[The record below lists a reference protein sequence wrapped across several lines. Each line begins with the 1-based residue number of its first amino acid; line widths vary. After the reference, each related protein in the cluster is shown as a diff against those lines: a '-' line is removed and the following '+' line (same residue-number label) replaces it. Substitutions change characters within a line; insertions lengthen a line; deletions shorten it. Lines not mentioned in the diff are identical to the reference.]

1 MNKITT
7 LLKGSRCPLIIYMN
21 KRETASV
28 ESVETN
34 VFQDKT
40 NGFSLVTN
48 VTAPKSIVGGTDNPV
63 KIGGISEQIDVASF
77 LASEEISHMVDSE
90 GNHVYM
96 DVELA
101 FDLAGE
107 SIHSMLTGNVV
118 TIAYADDAD
127 EGESEDDSDEEEIEI
142 DMSEDSEDD
151 SSDESEDGEE
161 DDSSEDMGEDVDD
174 TEVMEDSDDEVDID
188 MTEEDVSEDDSSE
201 EDSDSEEL
209 TEDGEEMAENDV
221 EEDMSSEDDSADDSE
236 DMSEEEEPS
245 VEAVAEEDIEVS
257 MLDMVD
263 ASKTIRLVATASDSS
278 EIAAFVG
285 GIPVGK
291 LALADA
297 SETASFLYS
306 DSKKLFLT
314 FKDRFLHAA
323 KTGNYDELASLGFS
337 PYTAKTKVSALVGKY
352 IEQET
357 ASVHSEIAA
366 ERGVGIERHKKVVN
380 LAMVGILKGLY
391 DKSNNPLVKEVS
403 SLLRQS
409 GHQAPEQTARRAL
422 VNAAGEFAKA
432 VFARA
437 DELAKE
443 SDSYLNGIADTVAS
457 ADFKSSDSETVD
469 PGRVTTLFGG
479 PKREMASEEGFVD
492 QTTSTNKIAG
502 KYDKIVAGLGRR
514 F

>member
-1 MNKITT
+1 MKKITT

-34 VFQDKT
+34 VFKDET

-48 VTAPKSIVGGTDNPV
+48 VAAPKSIVGGTNNPV
-63 KIGGISEQIDVASF
+63 KIDGISESIDVASF

-90 GNHVYM
+90 GNHAYM

-107 SIHSMLTGNVV
+107 SIHSLLTGNVV

-127 EGESEDDSDEEEIEI
+127 EDESTDVDMSDDSEDESTDMESEDDS
-142 DMSEDSEDD
+142 EDK
-151 SSDESEDGEE
+151 G
-161 DDSSEDMGEDVDD
+161 
-174 TEVMEDSDDEVDID
+174 
-188 MTEEDVSEDDSSE
+188 EDDSSE
-201 EDSDSEEL
+201 EEDGEDVDIDLDMSDDSDESDDDADMSDDTSEEEVEEDDSEEL

-221 EEDMSSEDDSADDSE
+221 EEDMSSEDDSDDVSDDSE
-236 DMSEEEEPS
+236 EDEA

-263 ASKTIRLVATASDSS
+263 ASKTIRLVATVADSS

-314 FKDRFLHAA
+314 FKNRFLHAS
-323 KTGNYDELASLGFS
+323 KTGNYGELASLGFS

-352 IEQET
+352 IEQEA
-357 ASVHSEIAA
+357 ASVRGEIAS
-366 ERGVGIERHKKVVN
+366 ERGASIERHKRVVN

-391 DKSNNPLVKEVS
+391 DKNANPLVKEVS
-403 SLLRQS
+403 SLLRQA

-422 VNAAGEFAKA
+422 VNASGEFAKT

-443 SDSYLNGIADTVAS
+443 TDAYLNGIADTVAS
-457 ADFKSSDSETVD
+457 ADFKASDSETID
-469 PGRVTTLFGG
+469 PGRVTTLFGT
-479 PKREMASEEGFVD
+479 PRPEVASEEGFVAP
-492 QTTSTNKIAG
+492 TTSTNKTAG

>member
-48 VTAPKSIVGGTDNPV
+48 VAAPKSIVGGTDSPV

-127 EGESEDDSDEEEIEI
+127 EGESEDDSSDEEEIEI
-142 DMSEDSEDD
+142 DMTDESEDD
-151 SSDESEDGEE
+151 SSDE
-161 DDSSEDMGEDVDD
+161 SEDMGEDVDD
-174 TEVMEDSDDEVDID
+174 TEVMEDSDDDEVEID

-409 GHQAPEQTARRAL
+409 GQQAPEQTARRAL